1 MSATEHDNATT
12 CLQMVTAIARRY
24 DDWWAIE
31 VPEIPGLFTQVRRLD
46 QVAAMVKDAAATLNV
61 KVNGVKVTP
70 KLSEQDELM
79 LQRMLD
85 AKSAAIKTQ
94 EEASMLMRETVRILR
109 NQGLTVRD
117 VAELTGVTPQ
127 RISSLKA

>member
-1 MSATEHDNATT
+1 MTSSLLTKY
-12 CLQMVTAIARRY
+12 RRF
-24 DDWWAIE
+24 E
-31 VPEIPGLFTQVRRLD
+31 
-46 QVAAMVKDAAATLNV
+46 
-61 KVNGVKVTP
+61 
-70 KLSEQDELM
+70 DESKR
-79 LQRMLD
+79 QRMLD

-94 EEASMLMRETVRILR
+94 EEASILMRETVRILR